1 MPPQTFCFVG
11 TFVKLFPN
19 FILSSIALIPIYM
32 GVKVYEDGADKTK
45 AAVTAKRI
53 VALIPKI
60 HSPATDEMKNKADSL
75 LRRNPVAP

>member
-1 MPPQTFCFVG
+1 
-11 TFVKLFPN
+11 
-19 FILSSIALIPIYM
+19 M

-53 VALIPKI
+53 VALKPKI